1 MEYNFYDIQN
11 TESLGSIREHGHITS
26 GLSTSTIS
34 RYDSFNYDCLYTM
47 RLQKS
52 VTVASRDGYNVWNSV
67 RRKFVS
73 LNTSRT
79 G

>member
-1 MEYNFYDIQN
+1 MEYNLFDIQN
-11 TESLGSIREHGHITS
+11 NGSIGSIREHGCLTS
-26 GLSTSTIS
+26 SLSTFIIHP
-34 RYDSFNYDCLYTM
+34 YDSFNFDFLYTM

-52 VTVASRDGYNVWNSV
+52 VTVASRGCNVWNRV

-73 LNTSRT
+73 LDTSKT